1 MSTSSV
7 FAVCS
12 FKNNKL
18 YDLMIWEIRSIYKI
32 GSPHFVCWLV
42 IIDSAA
48 KLLSQNLVSFQW
60 KSVEWKLDPAHD
72 RNRIWDGHWTS
83 CCPYE
88 TEMHS
93 KFCFRSCRRV
103 LLSMLVMFIICW
115 LPLNLINLLEDME
128 FPLLCWSY
136 YYFTFFCLHIFAMAS
151 TCCNPLMYGWF
162 SRQVSKYIM

>member
-1 MSTSSV
+1 MLSLGPELTLIYFMSTSSV

-72 RNRIWDGHWTS
+72 RNRIWDGHSTS
-83 CCPYE
+83 CCQYE
-88 TEMHS
+88 KEIHS
-93 KFCFRSCRRV
+93 KFCLGLEAESSSLCWSCLSSAGCPWTWSTCWRTWSSLSFAGPTTT
-103 LLSMLVMFIICW
+103 LLFSAFTSLQW
-115 LPLNLINLLEDME
+115 LPLAVI
-128 FPLLCWSY
+128 P
-136 YYFTFFCLHIFAMAS
+136 
-151 TCCNPLMYGWF
+151 
-162 SRQVSKYIM
+162 